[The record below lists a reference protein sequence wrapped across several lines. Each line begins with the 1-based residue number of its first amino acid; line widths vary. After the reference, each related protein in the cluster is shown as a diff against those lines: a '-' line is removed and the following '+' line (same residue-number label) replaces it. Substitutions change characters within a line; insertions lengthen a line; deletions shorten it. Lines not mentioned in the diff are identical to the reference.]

1 MQDKIINRWVVLGA
15 VMIGFLLLIFT
26 LIIGFGFT
34 APEQN
39 APDLQVAE
47 ITVIPGPTSTPRIA
61 PSPTHDPVMGTA
73 TPLPGEIA
81 VNTYVQITGT
91 DGDGLRLRSAPG
103 LDSEPQ
109 FLGFDTELFQ
119 VTDGPVEADGYTW
132 WYLLAPYDET
142 RSGWAAADFLSYIE
156 APQE

>member
-1 MQDKIINRWVVLGA
+1 MQDKIINRWVILA
-15 VMIGFLLLIFT
+15 AILIGVFLLILS
-26 LIIGFGFT
+26 LVIGFGFT

-39 APDLQVAE
+39 APNLQVAE
-47 ITVIPGPTSTPRIA
+47 LTLIPGPTSTPRIL
-61 PSPTHDPVMGTA
+61 PTPTFDPAQGTA

-81 VNTYVQITGT
+81 LYGYVQITGT
-91 DGDGLRLRSAPG
+91 AGDGLRVRAAPG
-103 LDSEPQ
+103 LDGEPL

-119 VTDGPVEADGYTW
+119 ITDGPQEADGYTW

-142 RSGWAAADFLSYIE
+142 RSGWAAADFLEYVE